1 MDNELIVTVCGM
13 NPKDRWTL
21 PEARLD
27 ETAEYLISAM
37 IRQRQLKINQMRN
50 NHEPVS
56 LPAAPA
62 ASLPNRQTL
71 PRNGFR
77 RRGGH
82 RHDVADVDKN
92 CNQVN
97 Q

>member
-1 MDNELIVTVCGM
+1 MAGNVIIIQSAAEIPHSRSLA
-13 NPKDRWTL
+13 
-21 PEARLD
+21 EAL
-27 ETAEYLISAM
+27 ASLAIAAAK
-37 IRQRQLKINQMRN
+37 LGV

-77 RRGGH
+77 RRGGR

-92 CNQVN
+92 FNQVN

>member
-1 MDNELIVTVCGM
+1 M
-13 NPKDRWTL
+13 NQIIIMQSGETL
-21 PEARLD
+21 PHSRDLAEAL
-27 ETAEYLISAM
+27 ASLAIAAAK
-37 IRQRQLKINQMRN
+37 LGV

-77 RRGGH
+77 RRSGH